1 MLPALL
7 LALAIAM
14 IVGGWWRRKSL
25 ASIIA
30 ERLRGPVPSRPRS
43 SLAWA
48 AGILVMY
55 GATSLVALALVG
67 RLDALVVLP
76 PELVP
81 AVATL
86 GIAPIDLAELGRL
99 GVAIGGGFVL
109 GAAFVVLALKRGW
122 RWIDPPYR
130 SSAVAMRGDE
140 AGAALAL
147 SAAAGIG
154 EELFFRLTVPLLAA
168 SVFGSAVLGCAL
180 GWALFTLA
188 HRYQGR
194 GGMLAVS
201 MVGAVLG
208 WLYLATGQLWV
219 VIVLHAL
226 VDANALVVRPW
237 LERRLRRA

>member
-109 GAAFVVLALKRGW
+109 GAALVVLALKRGW
-122 RWIDPPYR
+122 RWLDPPYR

-140 AGAALAL
+140 VGAALAL
-147 SAAAGIG
+147 SGD
-154 EELFFRLTVPLLAA
+154 LLAPRTDDPRLVPAYVA
-168 SVFGSAVLGCAL
+168 SGDPEIDDVAREIGLGRTTVLGPD
-180 GWALFTLA
+180 
-188 HRYQGR
+188 GR
-194 GGMLAVS
+194 AE
-201 MVGAVLG
+201 AAQR
-208 WLYLATGQLWV
+208 W
-219 VIVLHAL
+219 
-226 VDANALVVRPW
+226 
-237 LERRLRRA
+237 